1 MSVDVDGP
9 RADVLRQSRDLLD
22 RVVTPNAGAW
32 DRAQEMDEKVAGL
45 LGAQGLLVPSLP
57 EQAGGRGFDADLLG
71 RFNEQAGRACGS
83 VRNLIG
89 VQGMVAHALHR
100 WAKPPVRD
108 RWVPRL
114 AAGDVYGSFALTE
127 PHSGSDAR
135 AAATVAERRG
145 GSVVLNG
152 EKSWISFAARAGVFL
167 VFARLDGHVAAIVVE
182 RDTPGVHVTPQADL
196 LGLRASHLA
205 AVRFDDCAVPAEH
218 VVAQGPLAFDAVA
231 TAALDHGRF
240 STAWG
245 SVGLAAACL
254 DASLDRA
261 VTRQQFGAPIGDH
274 QLVARMVTRMVCAVD
289 AARMQCEAA
298 TRARS
303 SGDRDAVRR
312 TLIAKY
318 VASENAF
325 AVASD
330 AVQVHGA
337 YGCSAQSSVE
347 RHLRDAKIQCVIE
360 GTSQIQETQISQ
372 LTLTSWRA
380 AQRRSEA
387 PGPSDNG
394 R

>member
-1 MSVDVDGP
+1 MSVDG
-9 RADVLRQSRDLLD
+9 RAAEVLRHSGEFFD
-22 RVVTPNAGAW
+22 RAVAPNAAAW
-32 DRAQEMDEKVAGL
+32 DRDQDMDEKIPGL

-57 EQAGGRGFDADLLG
+57 EQAGGRGFDMDLLG

-100 WAKPPVRD
+100 WAKPQLRD

-135 AAATVAERRG
+135 AAATVAEPRG
-145 GSVVLNG
+145 NAIVLNG

-167 VFARLDGHVAAIVVE
+167 VFARLDGHVAAILVE
-182 RDTPGVHVTPQADL
+182 RDAPGVHVTPQADL
-196 LGLRASHLA
+196 LGLRASHVA
-205 AVRFDDCAVPAEH
+205 AVRFENCEVPADH
-218 VVAQGPLAFDAVA
+218 VVARGPLAFDAVA

-254 DASLDRA
+254 DASLERA
-261 VTRQQFGAPIGDH
+261 TTRQQFGAPIGDH
-274 QLVARMVTRMVCAVD
+274 QLVARMITRMVCAVD

-298 TRARS
+298 ARARNS
-303 SGDRDAVRR
+303 HDRDAVRR
-312 TLIAKY
+312 TLLAKY
-318 VASENAF
+318 VASESAF
-325 AVASD
+325 TVASD
-330 AVQVHGA
+330 AVQLHGA

-347 RHLRDAKIQCVIE
+347 RHLRDAKVQCVIE

-380 AQRRSEA
+380 AQRRAEA
-387 PGPSDNG
+387 LAPSDNG

>member
-1 MSVDVDGP
+1 VS
-9 RADVLRQSRDLLD
+9 ADVAACDVLQESGALFD
-22 RVVTPNAGAW
+22 RAVAPNAAAW
-32 DRAQEMDEKVAGL
+32 DRAEAMDETVAGL
-45 LGAQGLLVPSLP
+45 LGARGLLVPSLP
-57 EQAGGRGFDADLLG
+57 EQAGGRGLEMETLG

-100 WAKPPVRD
+100 WAKPPLRD

-114 AAGDVYGSFALTE
+114 TAGDVYGSFALTE

-135 AAATVAERRG
+135 AATTVAERRG

-152 EKSWISFAARAGVFL
+152 EKSWISFAALAGVFL
-167 VFARLDGHVAAIVVE
+167 VFARLDGHVAAILVE
-182 RDTPGVHVTPQADL
+182 RDAPGLHVTPQGGM

-205 AVRFDDCAVPAEH
+205 RVRFDECEVPTEH
-218 VVAQGPLAFDAVA
+218 IVAQGALAFDAVA
-231 TAALDHGRF
+231 TSALDHGRF

-245 SVGLAAACL
+245 GVGLAAACL
-254 DASLDRA
+254 DASLERA
-261 VTRQQFGAPIGDH
+261 ATRQQFGTPIGDH
-274 QLVARMVTRMVCAVD
+274 QLVARMITRMVCAVD
-289 AARMQCEAA
+289 AARMHCQAA
-298 TRARS
+298 AQARS

-312 TLIAKY
+312 TLMAKY

-330 AVQVHGA
+330 AVQVLGA
-337 YGCSAQSSVE
+337 HGCSPQSSVE
-347 RHLRDAKIQCVIE
+347 RHLRDAKVQCIIE

-380 AQRRSEA
+380 AQRRAEA
-387 PGPSDNG
+387 LATSDNG